1 MQVSTANDVK
11 VYNLSSGRT
20 LPEWISDRK
29 KRALLKNDFGEPL
42 SRLVSHVIPSLQ
54 SYDSGWSSSKTS
66 PCLSPPRAYR
76 CHVMAST
83 SLLLVYI
90 HGVWVGPTSVRVTSD
105 CIHRRV
111 QASYQMLRRQ
121 PALYEV

>member
-42 SRLVSHVIPSLQ
+42 SRLVSHVIPSFQ
-54 SYDSGWSSSKTS
+54 SCDSGWSSSKTS

-90 HGVWVGPTSVRVTSD
+90 CGGVGGAYLCACDIGLYTQACTSLVSNATTST
-105 CIHRRV
+105 
-111 QASYQMLRRQ
+111 SSL
-121 PALYEV
+121 